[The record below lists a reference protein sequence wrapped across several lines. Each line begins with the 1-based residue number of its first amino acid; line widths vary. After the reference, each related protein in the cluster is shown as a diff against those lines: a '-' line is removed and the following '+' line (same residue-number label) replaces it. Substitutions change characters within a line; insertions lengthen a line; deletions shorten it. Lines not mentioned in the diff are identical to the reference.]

1 MSMTQTIQ
9 QRSPEWFAQR
19 KGKITGSIAGAI
31 LGLNPY
37 MTPNAAMRRMVR
49 DALGLDSE
57 FVGNVATEYGKNHEN
72 LAMLAYW
79 QKTGNLV
86 NECGFYVCHD
96 YNWLGASPDGI
107 IELSEGG
114 HATLEIKCP
123 YSLRN
128 SPLPEFKSLENQ
140 PHYYAQVQIEMLCTG
155 ITKTHFYQWNQYADS
170 LEVVSYNQDWIDENI
185 PKLFEFY
192 ERFMIEIKNPI
203 HAAPLIKELNNDKAL
218 SLLAEYDQLSTVID
232 ESTSRK
238 AEVLAELVAMA
249 NNQNSVI
256 HGRKLTQIS
265 KAGAISYAKAIKDLL
280 PDADLSKYQGK
291 PSTYWKLS

>member
-1 MSMTQTIQ
+1 
-9 QRSPEWFAQR
+9 
-19 KGKITGSIAGAI
+19 
-31 LGLNPY
+31 
-37 MTPNAAMRRMVR
+37 
-49 DALGLDSE
+49 
-57 FVGNVATEYGKNHEN
+57 
-72 LAMLAYW
+72 
-79 QKTGNLV
+79 
-86 NECGFYVCHD
+86 
-96 YNWLGASPDGI
+96 
-107 IELSEGG
+107 
-114 HATLEIKCP
+114 
-123 YSLRN
+123 
-128 SPLPEFKSLENQ
+128 
-140 PHYYAQVQIEMLCTG
+140 
-155 ITKTHFYQWNQYADS
+155 
-170 LEVVSYNQDWIDENI
+170 
-185 PKLFEFY
+185 
-192 ERFMIEIKNPI
+192 MIEIKNPI